1 MREENIMKTVAF
13 VNIKGGVAK
22 TASVTSVA
30 HILATQ
36 YNKRVLMIDLDPQ
49 ANTTA
54 RFSNINVYERL
65 ERKLHGDIRSID
77 NSISDLLLNRNMDVH
92 NCIRKTVYQNL
103 DIIPS
108 DLQLGDVQD
117 RIKADVTVP
126 PQFRLKGHIK
136 KIESEYDYCI
146 IDCAPSVSIANVNG
160 LAVCDE
166 AYIPTTTDGDSLEGV
181 AYALD
186 LIRTVKDYNDKL
198 EISGCFF
205 TRWENQG
212 VPKMAYELLEEMVPG
227 VLLPFKMYKSKLIG
241 EGSYLN
247 LPLLIADKKKT
258 VSKLTTN
265 YLHLTEFIMAD
276 NKEEYLKQYDEERN
290 VYLTLEQ
297 IIGIEQI
304 ESEAEQELQEDIKK
318 NGICEPITVV
328 KQGKEYLLVD
338 GKKRCKVQE
347 KLISDGIWDKYRPI
361 PAKIAER

>member
-1 MREENIMKTVAF
+1 MKTVAF

-36 YNKRVLMIDLDPQ
+36 YNKKVLIIDLDPQ

-77 NSISDLLLNRNMDVH
+77 NSISDLLLKRNIDVH
-92 NCIRKTVYQNL
+92 DCVRNTMYENL

-126 PQFRLKGHIK
+126 PQFRLKGHINK
-136 KIESEYDYCI
+136 LQDEYDYCI

-186 LIRTVKDYNDKL
+186 LVRTVKDYNEKL
-198 EISGCFF
+198 EIAGCFF

-212 VPKMAYELLEEMVPG
+212 VPKLAYELLEEMIPG
-227 VLLPFKMYKSKLIG
+227 LLLPFKMYKSKIIG

-247 LPLLIADKKKT
+247 QPLLIADKSKI
-258 VSKLTTN
+258 VSKLTSN
-265 YLHLTEFIMAD
+265 YLHLTEFIMTDDKAS
-276 NKEEYLKQYDEERN
+276 YLKNYNEEKN
-290 VYLTLEQ
+290 IYLTLEQ
-297 IIGIEQI
+297 ITR
-304 ESEAEQELQEDIKK
+304 AENQEDVDQKLQEEIRKHGICNPIKVIKK
-318 NGICEPITVV
+318 DKYYI
-328 KQGKEYLLVD
+328 LVD
-338 GKKRCKVQE
+338 GKKRCRIQE
-347 KLISDGIWDKYRPI
+347 KLIAEDVWDKYRPI
-361 PAKIAER
+361 PAQIIEG

>member
-1 MREENIMKTVAF
+1 
-13 VNIKGGVAK
+13 
-22 TASVTSVA
+22 
-30 HILATQ
+30 
-36 YNKRVLMIDLDPQ
+36 
-49 ANTTA
+49 
-54 RFSNINVYERL
+54 
-65 ERKLHGDIRSID
+65 
-77 NSISDLLLNRNMDVH
+77 MDVH
-92 NCIRKTVYQNL
+92 DCIRKTIYQNL

-136 KIESEYDYCI
+136 KLENEYDYCI

-186 LIRTVKDYNDKL
+186 LIRTVKDYNDKLEISGCFFTRWENQGVPKMAYELLEEMVPGVLLPFKMYKSKLDYNDKL

-304 ESEAEQELQEDIKK
+304 ESEVEQELQEDIKK

>member
-1 MREENIMKTVAF
+1 MKTVAF

-77 NSISDLLLNRNMDVH
+77 NSISDLLLKRNIEVH
-92 NCIRKTVYQNL
+92 DCIRKTIYENL

-126 PQFRLKGHIK
+126 PQFRLKGHINK
-136 KIESEYDYCI
+136 LQDEYDYCI

-186 LIRTVKDYNDKL
+186 LVRTVKDYNEKL

-227 VLLPFKMYKSKLIG
+227 LLLPFKMYKSKLIG

-247 LPLLIADKKKT
+247 LPLLIADKRKT
-258 VSKLTTN
+258 ISKLTTN

-276 NKEEYLKQYDEERN
+276 DKAEYLREYDEEKSI
-290 VYLTLEQ
+290 YLTLEQ
-297 IIGIEQI
+297 ITRMENEELDI
-304 ESEAEQELQEDIKK
+304 SEELQENISR
-318 NGICEPITVV
+318 NGICKPITVI
-328 KQGKEYLLVD
+328 KQGKNYILVD
-338 GKKRCKVQE
+338 GKKRCRVQE
-347 KLISDGIWDKYRPI
+347 KLILDNIWDKYRPI
-361 PAKIAER
+361 PAKIIER